1 MAGVAAAWRLSE
13 PGWEER
19 FEQIT
24 VYQRGARLGG
34 KGASHRG
41 VHQRVEEH
49 GLHIWLGYYDNAFR
63 LLRECYDELDR
74 RRTDPAC
81 PIATIEQA
89 LRPASCVGLEDFDG
103 ERWHHWV
110 GDFAA
115 NDLRPGDDA
124 ASTGSF
130 TGADIVRRSV
140 RLLGDFYRSVASS
153 APAPTVSMTTSPT
166 PAPVAGPVAG
176 PAGGQLAATL
186 VSAAIEAL
194 GLATAALS
202 AIGGRL
208 DGRAGSSGGRSGSA
222 PGGVAPTIALVDAAL
237 REIRGSLVG
246 ALDGDRGAVRL
257 WHLVSVVL
265 AQVRGIVADGLLDDP
280 AAFSRLDDEDYRDWI
295 VRHGADPV
303 AADSTLISGLYDLVF
318 GFEDADPGRPGFGA
332 GLGVFL
338 SGKTFF
344 DYKGSIF
351 WKMQAG
357 MGDVVFA
364 PMHQALR
371 ARGVRIEYFH
381 RLDALHL
388 DEARHHVERISL
400 GRQVSLAPG
409 RDQYDPLVRVQGLP
423 CFPERPEVDQLE
435 GAEGIDAHDLESFW
449 CEWPDAGQV
458 ELRRG
463 VDFDEVVFAIPPAMA
478 RHVCAELLEDHEPWR
493 AMVDGLGSVA
503 TQALQLWIRA
513 EEPSLGWQHPGST
526 MSGYV
531 EPFDTWAS
539 MPQLIACEEWPHD
552 DRPGTIAYFCSTLV
566 TSATADRDDP
576 AQPKAAHAAVRAHAE
591 RFVVEH
597 LGHLLP
603 GAVASHDGGFRWD
616 LLCGAGPAEGS
627 ARLDSQFWRANVDPS
642 DRYVQS
648 LPGTDRLRLRA
659 DRSGYANLFLAGDWT
674 DNGLNAGCIES
685 AVLSGLQAANAVLG
699 RPLRD
704 RTLGVYLPL
713 S

>member
-13 PGWEER
+13 PGWEQR

-74 RRTDPAC
+74 RRTDPGC

-124 ASTGSF
+124 ASSGSF

-153 APAPTVSMTTSPT
+153 APAATVSMTTSPT
-166 PAPVAGPVAG
+166 PAPGAG

-202 AIGGRL
+202 AIGGHL
-208 DGRAGSSGGRSGSA
+208 DGRPGSTGGRGAGA
-222 PGGVAPTIALVDAAL
+222 PGGATPTIALVDAAL
-237 REIRGSLVG
+237 REIRGSLVRS
-246 ALDGDRGAVRL
+246 LDDDRGAVRL

-265 AQVRGIVADGLLDDP
+265 AQVRGILADGLLDDP
-280 AAFSRLDDEDYRDWI
+280 AAFTRLNDEDYRDWI

-318 GFEDADPGRPGFGA
+318 GFEDADPSRPGFGA

-388 DEARHHVERISL
+388 DETRHHVERISL

-409 RDQYDPLVRVQGLP
+409 RDQYDPLVRVHGLP
-423 CFPERPEVDQLE
+423 CFPARPDVEQLE
-435 GAEGIDAHDLESFW
+435 GAVGIEAHDLESFW

-503 TQALQLWIRA
+503 TQALQLWIRGD
-513 EEPSLGWQHPGST
+513 EPSLGWPHPGST

-539 MPQLIACEEWPHD
+539 MPQLVACEAWPYD
-552 DRPGTIAYFCSTLV
+552 DRPGTIAYFCNTLA
-566 TSATADRDDP
+566 TPATADRDDP
-576 AQPKAAHAAVRAHAE
+576 TQPEAAHAAVRAHAE

-603 GAVASHDGGFRWD
+603 GVAAPNDGGVRWD
-616 LLCGAGPAEGS
+616 LLCGADPAEGP

-674 DNGLNAGCIES
+674 DNGLNAGCIEA

>member
-13 PGWEER
+13 PGWEDH
-19 FEQIT
+19 FEHIT
-24 VYQRGARLGG
+24 IYQRGGRLGG

-41 VHQRVEEH
+41 EHLRVEEH
-49 GLHIWLGYYDNAFR
+49 GLHIWLGYYDNSFR

-74 RRTDPAC
+74 ARTDPAC

-89 LRPASCVGLEDFDG
+89 LEPANRVGLEDFDG
-103 ERWHHWV
+103 EQWHHWL

-124 ASTGSF
+124 ASAGSF
-130 TGADIVRRSV
+130 SGQDLVRRAL
-140 RLLGDFYRSVASS
+140 RLLGDFYRSAPRQS
-153 APAPTVSMTTSPT
+153 PAPTVSMTASAEPPT
-166 PAPVAGPVAG
+166 VAGPVGTQVGTTA
-176 PAGGQLAATL
+176 

-194 GLATAALS
+194 GLATTALAGISDRTALS
-202 AIGGRL
+202 
-208 DGRAGSSGGRSGSA
+208 
-222 PGGVAPTIALVDAAL
+222 GVEPVVVLVDAAL
-237 REIRGSLVG
+237 RQIRDSLLRS
-246 ALDGDRGAVRL
+246 LDGDRAATRM

-265 AQVRGIVADGLLDDP
+265 AQVRGIVAEGLLDDP
-280 AAFSRLDDEDYRDWI
+280 AGFARLNDEDYRDWI

-303 AADSTLISGLYDLVF
+303 AADSSLITGLYDLVF
-318 GFEDADPGRPGFGA
+318 GFAAADPDRPGFGA

-364 PMHQALR
+364 PFHEALR

-381 RLDALHL
+381 RLDSVHL
-388 DEARHHVERISL
+388 DESRLHVERIAL

-409 RDQYDPLVRVQGLP
+409 RDQYDPLVSVKGLP
-423 CFPERPEVDQLE
+423 CFPERLDAAQLV
-435 GAEGIDAHDLESFW
+435 GADGIDGHDLESFW
-449 CEWPDAGQV
+449 CEWPDAESV

-463 VDFDEVVFAIPPAMA
+463 VDFDEVVFAIPPPMA
-478 RHVCAELLEDHEPWR
+478 RHVCGELMADR
-493 AMVDGLGSVA
+493 ADWQMMVDGLGTVA
-503 TQALQLWIRA
+503 TQALQLWIRDD
-513 EEPSLGWQHPGST
+513 EPSLGWDTPGST

-539 MPQLIACEEWPHD
+539 MPQLAAAEDWPVD
-552 DRPGTIAYFCSTLV
+552 DSPATIAYFCGTL
-566 TSATADRDDP
+566 ATPDPVDADDP
-576 AQPKAAHAAVRAHAE
+576 TQPAKAHAAVRANAE
-591 RFVVEH
+591 RFIVEH
-597 LGHLLP
+597 LAHLLP
-603 GAVASHDGGFRWD
+603 GSHGPEGFRWE
-616 LLCGAGPAEGS
+616 LLCGGGSAEGP
-627 ARLDSQFWRANVDPS
+627 ARLDSQFWRANIDPS

-674 DNGLNAGCIES
+674 DNGLNAGCIEG
-685 AVLSGLQAANAVLG
+685 AVLSGLQAANAVIG
-699 RPLRD
+699 RPLRH

>member
-13 PGWEER
+13 PGWEQH

-24 VYQRGARLGG
+24 IYQRGGRLGG

-41 VHQRVEEH
+41 AHQRVEEH

-63 LLRECYDELDR
+63 LLRDCYDELDR
-74 RRTDPAC
+74 ARTDPAC

-89 LRPASCVGLEDFDG
+89 LAPASRVGLEDFDG
-103 ERWHHWV
+103 EHWHHWV
-110 GDFAA
+110 GDFAT

-124 ASTGSF
+124 ASVGSF

-140 RLLGDFYRSVASS
+140 RLLGDFYQSVGRSS
-153 APAPTVSMTTSPT
+153 PAPTVSMTTSPT
-166 PAPVAGPVAG
+166 PPTVAGSAG
-176 PAGGQLAATL
+176 VQLGVTV

-202 AIGGRL
+202 AI
-208 DGRAGSSGGRSGSA
+208 SSGSMGTA
-222 PGGVAPTIALVDAAL
+222 LGGAAPTIALVDAAL
-237 REIRGSLVG
+237 REIRESLVRSL
-246 ALDGDRGAVRL
+246 ADDRGAVRV

-265 AQVRGIVADGLLDDP
+265 AQVRGILADGLLDDP
-280 AAFSRLDDEDYRDWI
+280 AAFSRLNEEDYRDWI

-318 GFEDADPGRPGFGA
+318 GFAEADPGRAGFGA

-364 PMHQALR
+364 PLHEALR

-381 RLDALHL
+381 RVDALHL
-388 DEARHHVERISL
+388 DENREHVDRIGL

-409 RDQYDPLVRVQGLP
+409 RDQYDPLMRVNGLP
-423 CFPERPEVDQLE
+423 CFTERLHAEQLA
-435 GAEGIDAHDLESFW
+435 GADGIDAHDLESFW
-449 CEWPDAGQV
+449 CEWPDAEVV

-463 VDFDEVVFAIPPAMA
+463 VDFDDVVFAIPPAMA
-478 RHVCAELLEDHEPWR
+478 RHVCEELIDDQTAWR
-493 AMVDGLGSVA
+493 SMVDGIGTVA

-513 EEPSLGWQHPGST
+513 DEPSLGWEHPGST

-539 MPQLIACEEWPHD
+539 MSQLVDTEDWPLD
-552 DRPGTIAYFCSTLV
+552 DRPGTIAYFCNTL
-566 TSATADRDDP
+566 ATPEPADRNDP
-576 AQPKAAHAAVRAHAE
+576 TQPEDAHAEVRANAE

-597 LGHLLP
+597 LAHLLP
-603 GAVASHDGGFRWD
+603 GSVDAGEAGGFRWD
-616 LLCGAGPAEGS
+616 LLCGAGWAQGS
-627 ARLDSQFWRANVDPS
+627 ARLDSQYWRANIDPS

-659 DRSGYANLFLAGDWT
+659 DRSGYVNLFLAGDWT
-674 DNGLNAGCIES
+674 DNGLNAGCIEA
-685 AVLSGLQAANAVLG
+685 AVLSGLQSANAVLG